1 MEILFVS
8 HKYPPFVGGMEK
20 QSFELINGMK
30 QFATVHSI
38 VYSGQTS
45 RIGFFLS
52 LESNI
57 LETLAQFPS
66 ISIIHFNDALIASF
80 CLRHKSYNHLLR
92 TVTVHGLDVVF
103 PSAIYQKFILPA
115 FNRFDLIAAVSQ
127 ACATAC
133 IARGIAPEKV
143 VVIPNGADHSL
154 LNTKLDESFYETFK
168 LEHGIDLNGK
178 TILTALGRPVKRK
191 GFSWF
196 MQHVLPLLKGDYV
209 LLIMGPFAKTRTWS
223 NRFFYCLPDIVRSRM
238 ELFLGFPTDE
248 NRLRNLLYNEPDGRA
263 VHLGKLSNEN
273 LFQVLAATD
282 AFVMPNIP
290 VAGDMEGF
298 GLVCLEASL
307 CGAWVFASR
316 IDGIPD
322 AVHHSKNGTLINPG
336 NALDWAAML
345 NAFISD
351 PAGFNN
357 QLPAARTY
365 TAENFGWT
373 KMVKCY
379 QKFFHDLHTKNRPV

>member
-8 HKYPPFVGGMEK
+8 HKFPPSVGGMEK
-20 QSFELINGMK
+20 QSFELVNGMK

-38 VYSGQTS
+38 VYSGQES
-45 RIGFFLS
+45 RAVFFFS
-52 LESNI
+52 LERRI
-57 LETLAQFPS
+57 LETLRKFPS
-66 ISIIHFNDALIASF
+66 ISVIHFNDALIASF
-80 CLRHKSYNHLLR
+80 CLRHKSYNHLFR
-92 TVTVHGLDVVF
+92 AVTVHGLDVVF

-115 FNRFDLIAAVSQ
+115 FNRFDLIIAVSQ
-127 ACATAC
+127 ACASAC

-143 VVIPNGADHSL
+143 AVIPNGADHSL
-154 LNTKLDESFYETFK
+154 LNTKQNENFHETFRQ
-168 LEHGIDLNGK
+168 EYGIDLDGK

-196 MQHVLPLLKGDYV
+196 IQHVLPQLKGNFV
-209 LLIMGPFAKTRTWS
+209 FLLIGPFEKTRSWS
-223 NRFFYCLPDIVRSRM
+223 DRLFYCLPEIVRSKV
-238 ELFLGFPTDE
+238 ELFLGYPSDE
-248 NRLRNLLYNEPDGRA
+248 NRIRNLLHRKTDSK
-263 VHLGKLSNEN
+263 VFHLGKLSHEG
-273 LFQVLAATD
+273 LHQVLAATD
-282 AFVMPNIP
+282 AFVMPNIR

-336 NALDWAAML
+336 NAPDWAAAL

-351 PAGFNN
+351 PAGFNS
-357 QLPAARTY
+357 QSQTARTY

-373 KMVKCY
+373 KMVECY
-379 QKFFHDLHTKNRPV
+379 LKFFQDLNSGQKG